1 MRKAKKV
8 LKSYNINYT
17 FDEENNLNISL
28 QKPNNKINNNNVFGL
43 IQL

>member
-8 LKSYNINYT
+8 LKSYINYT